1 MSYETILYSAAEGVA
16 SITLNRPESRNA
28 LNQAMYRELMA
39 AFREAGRDK
48 SVRAIILTA
57 KGKGF
62 CSGQDLV
69 ELETLR
75 QQGISIG
82 DGLRN
87 GLNQII
93 LQLRSLEKPIIGAL
107 NGVAA
112 GAGASLALATD
123 LRIASSEASFVFAA
137 FVNIGIIPD
146 GGGTFFLPHLIGPS
160 KALELALLADAQ
172 NRLTA
177 EQALA
182 LGIINQLHPA
192 ESFLEQA
199 QAMALKLATLPT
211 RAIGMTKRAMY
222 RALHVP
228 LADALEYEAQVQ
240 EGAFRTHDFREGV
253 AAFLEKRPP
262 QFTGE

>member
-1 MSYETILYSAAEGVA
+1 MSYETILYNLADGVA
-16 SITLNRPESRNA
+16 RITLNRPESRNA
-28 LNQAMYRELMA
+28 LNQVMYRELMA

-48 SVRAIILTA
+48 TVRAVVLTA
-57 KGKGF
+57 NGKGF

-75 QQGISIG
+75 QQGISVG
-82 DGLRN
+82 DGLRS
-87 GLNQII
+87 GLNQLI

-172 NRLTA
+172 NRVTA

-192 ESFLEQA
+192 ETFLEQA
-199 QAMALKLATLPT
+199 HTVAVKLASLPT
-211 RAIGMTKRAMY
+211 KAIGMTKRAMY

-262 QFTGE
+262 QFRGE